1 MTLLDRWTTGSF
13 EGAGRSFPTYRRG
26 AGPGVIVIHEIPGVT
41 PNVIAFADRVVA
53 AGFTVV
59 MPSLFGTPGKEPS
72 ITYGIA
78 SMVKG
83 CVSKEFTALALG
95 KTPPIATWLRAL
107 AAALHTEL
115 GGPGVGAV
123 GMCFTGGFALTM
135 MLDEHTVAPVLSQPS
150 NPLFIRGSRYGA
162 DLNLSP
168 ADLAVVRTRA
178 AAGCEVL
185 GLRYTDDKLVGGRFD
200 TLRREL
206 GDKFLAVEIPS
217 RKPRDHSVL
226 TEEADQAAIERVL
239 AFFVEKLRPATA
251 LMLGE
256 E

>member
-1 MTLLDRWTTGSF
+1 MALLDRWTTGSF
-13 EGAGRSFPTYRRG
+13 DGAGRAFPTYRRG
-26 AGPGVIVIHEIPGVT
+26 TGPGVIVIHEIPGVT

-59 MPSLFGTPGKEPS
+59 MPSLFGTPGSEPS
-72 ITYGIA
+72 TAYGLG
-78 SMVKG
+78 SLVHG

-107 AAALHTEL
+107 AAALHHEL

-135 MLDEHTVAPVLSQPS
+135 MLDAHTVAPVLSQPS
-150 NPLFIRGSRYGA
+150 NPLFIRGRRYSA
-162 DLNLSP
+162 DLNLSA
-168 ADLAVVRTRA
+168 ADLAVVKARA

-206 GDKFLAVEIPS
+206 GDAFLAVEIPS
-217 RKPRDHSVL
+217 RRPRDHSVL
-226 TEEADQAAIERVL
+226 TEEADQNAIERVVSFL
-239 AFFVEKLRPATA
+239 ASKLQD
-251 LMLGE
+251 
-256 E
+256 

>member
-1 MTLLDRWTTGSF
+1 MALLDRWTAASF

-26 AGPGVIVIHEIPGVT
+26 SGPGVIVIHEIPGVT

-59 MPSLFGTPGKEPS
+59 MPSLFGTPEREPS
-72 ITYGIA
+72 ALYAAA
-78 SMVKG
+78 SLVRG

-95 KTPPIATWLRAL
+95 KTPPISTWLRAL
-107 AAALHTEL
+107 AASLHDEL

-135 MLDEHTVAPVLSQPS
+135 MLDAHMVAPVLSQPS
-150 NPLFIRGSRYGA
+150 NPLFIRGARYSA

-168 ADLAVVRTRA
+168 ADLAVVKARA

-185 GLRYTDDKLVGGRFD
+185 GLRYADDKLVGGRFD
-200 TLRREL
+200 TLKHEL
-206 GDKFLAVEIPS
+206 RDKFLAVEIPS

-239 AFFVEKLRPATA
+239 AFLGEKLHTA
-251 LMLGE
+251 S
-256 E
+256 

>member
-1 MTLLDRWTTGSF
+1 MALLDRWTPGSF

-26 AGPGVIVIHEIPGVT
+26 DGPGVIVIHEIPGVT

-59 MPSLFGTPGKEPS
+59 MPSLFGSPGREPS
-72 ITYGIA
+72 TAYGLT
-78 SMVKG
+78 SVVRG

-107 AAALHTEL
+107 AASLHDER

-135 MLDEHTVAPVLSQPS
+135 MLDAHTVAPVLSQPS
-150 NPLFIRGSRYGA
+150 NPLFIRGARYGA

-168 ADLAVVRTRA
+168 ADLAVVTARA

-217 RKPRDHSVL
+217 RTPRDHSVL
-226 TEEADQAAIERVL
+226 TEEADQAAIDRVL
-239 AFFVEKLRPATA
+239 AFLTAKLRP
-251 LMLGE
+251 
-256 E
+256 